1 MPQRQIRNAES
12 KSFIFF
18 YFPVCFKNH
27 IIKKNSKPITI
38 KCVCIMVVDKHSEDI
53 FSPLVE
59 FKYRNF

>member
-27 IIKKNSKPITI
+27 NKKIETNHNK
-38 KCVCIMVVDKHSEDI
+38 VCLH
-53 FSPLVE
+53 
-59 FKYRNF
+59 NGG